1 MKTKFLLTL
10 LALNSLL
17 LGSTSVS
24 AATNPDVA
32 NLSRTISSLV
42 DLGSDSHSLM
52 ESAINRALLAQKETK
67 TTSGPALAGGIGA
80 PPVSNT
86 PKPLTNGIIAN
97 PYLPPQPP
105 LINGVIANP
114 EPQTPPP
121 LINGVILNPNPATP
135 EPLINDVR

>member
-1 MKTKFLLTL
+1 MKTRFLLTL

-52 ESAINRALLAQKETK
+52 EAAINRALLAQKETT

-80 PPVSNT
+80 PPVSN
-86 PKPLTNGIIAN
+86 N
-97 PYLPPQPP
+97 PEPPSSPP

-114 EPQTPPP
+114 NPAIPSS
-121 LINGVILNPNPATP
+121 LINGLM
-135 EPLINDVR
+135 INSAPQR